1 MTSTVVQWS
10 AQLVK
15 KQQENISIKD
25 YLITKKLKIKK
36 IKTFKKTIVTEEH
49 HG

>member
-25 YLITKKLKIKK
+25 YLITRRKKKSCGKH
-36 IKTFKKTIVTEEH
+36 F
-49 HG
+49 

>member
-25 YLITKKLKIKK
+25 YLITSGGKKNFIKSLFL
-36 IKTFKKTIVTEEH
+36 IAEEYSIV
-49 HG
+49 